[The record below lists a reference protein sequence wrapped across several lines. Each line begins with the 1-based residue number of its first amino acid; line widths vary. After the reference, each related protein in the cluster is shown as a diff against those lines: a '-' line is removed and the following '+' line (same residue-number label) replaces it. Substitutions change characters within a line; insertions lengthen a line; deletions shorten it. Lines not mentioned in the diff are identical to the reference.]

1 MLLFNLNELKTNDLT
16 IKEGYQLLDDFRTIA
31 KNKSLSMTIRRQAQ
45 EAIKILRNRTSASE
59 QDVDFMKLELYD
71 KKYNN

>member
-45 EAIKILRNRTSASE
+45 EAIKILRNRTLASE